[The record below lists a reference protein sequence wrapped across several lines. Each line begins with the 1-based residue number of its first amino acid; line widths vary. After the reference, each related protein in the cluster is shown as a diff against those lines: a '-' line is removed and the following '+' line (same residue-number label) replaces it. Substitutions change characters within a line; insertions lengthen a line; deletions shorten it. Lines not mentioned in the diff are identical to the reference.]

1 LTAGKETSRIPQIA
15 VIDRYH
21 ALYDDIIMTE
31 KRQVKRGL
39 LEEVPTI
46 KPGDRVLRRQR
57 KPYGILR
64 TLSEKV
70 SRLFKGTAAK

>member
-1 LTAGKETSRIPQIA
+1 MLH
-15 VIDRYH
+15 H
-21 ALYDDIIMTE
+21 AIIMTE
-31 KRQVKRGL
+31 KRRVKRKL

-57 KPYGILR
+57 KPRGILH

-70 SRLFKGTAAK
+70 SRLFKGTAGK